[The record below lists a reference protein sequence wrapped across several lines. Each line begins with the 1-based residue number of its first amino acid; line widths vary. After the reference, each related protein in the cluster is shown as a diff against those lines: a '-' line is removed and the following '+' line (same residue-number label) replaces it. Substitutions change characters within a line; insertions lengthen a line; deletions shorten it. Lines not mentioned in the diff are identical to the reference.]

1 MGKEKAGPLTA
12 KAISNRIKAK
22 GLQKLRWYCQMCQKQ
37 CRDENGFKCHC
48 MSESHQRQLLLFAD
62 NPDKFIDTFSKEFED
77 DFMLLLRRRF
87 GTRRVHAN
95 VVYQEYISDRNHLHM
110 NSTQWETLTEFVK
123 WLGREGKCKVDNTEK
138 GWFITYIDRDPETLA
153 RQKATENKEKME
165 MDDDEKT
172 AKFIEKQIERELFR
186 KGDQAESCPTE
197 LERSNEEE
205 KVAFSLTSTKAVES
219 GAEKGAPKA
228 TSSRATIS
236 KPSPLVNMSKTVDK
250 DGKKKEKETLKRK
263 SALDEIM
270 KEEEAKKAKKESLR
284 KENWLAKGIVV
295 KVVHKRLGE
304 KYHKK
309 KAVVK
314 EVKELFTGIVKM
326 IHNGDVLKVDQTH
339 LETVIPAIGR
349 PVLILNGRWRGH
361 KGTLLSLDEKAF
373 SVSVEIEEGEHKGR
387 IVDKLPYEDISKLD
401 T

>member
-1 MGKEKAGPLTA
+1 MGKEKAGALTP

-62 NPDKFIDTFSKEFED
+62 NPNKFIDTFSQEFED

-95 VVYQEYISDRNHLHM
+95 VVYQEYISERNHLHM
-110 NSTQWETLTEFVK
+110 NATQWETLTEFVK

-138 GWFITYIDRDPETLA
+138 GWFIAYIDRDPETLA
-153 RQKATENKEKME
+153 RQKAAENKEKME

-172 AKFIEKQIERELFR
+172 AKFIEKQIEKELAR
-186 KGDQAESCPTE
+186 RGDQAESCATE
-197 LERSNEEE
+197 LERSDEAE
-205 KVAFSLTSTKAVES
+205 KVTFSLASTKALKSS
-219 GAEKGAPKA
+219 GEKEKLKPS
-228 TSSRATIS
+228 TSKNIIS
-236 KPSPLVNMSKTVDK
+236 NPSPLVDMGKAVEK
-250 DGKKKEKETLKRK
+250 DSKKKDKETQKRK

-270 KEEEAKKAKKESLR
+270 KEEEAKRAKKETSR
-284 KENWLAKGIVV
+284 KENWLMKGIVV
-295 KVVHKRLGE
+295 KVVHKKLGE
-304 KYHKK
+304 KYYKK

-326 IHNGDVLKVDQTH
+326 IDTGDVLKIDQTY

-349 PVLILNGRWRGH
+349 LVLILNGRYRGQ
-361 KGTLLSLDEKAF
+361 KGTLLNLDEKTF
-373 SVSVEIEEGEHKGR
+373 SVSVEINEGEYRGR
-387 IVDKLPYEDISKLD
+387 TVDKLPYEDISKLD